1 MSAEVPEVTR
11 IATGIGA
18 YLRERRLAAG
28 LTAAH
33 LAARAGLTEAGLDQ
47 IETGAVAPNHP
58 LLQRLFDA
66 LEVPIWYRK
75 HIVALTQ
82 PSFFAAAYGPG
93 PDVPTPDDQAD
104 LHSLPDP
111 ACYQRMPTQDLVEAN
126 SAYQRVF
133 PGAVARG
140 NVLEWMFLDAA
151 ARRVMVDWAV
161 EAHLLVDAFRFL
173 SPLAPR
179 ERVEQIAERCRRSPD
194 WDRMWTTEVSA
205 ADIPRRRLRVREL
218 ATGRV
223 RTMSMRVY
231 SPELP
236 ERPWWLFRLVTI
248 GRTPEARARM

>member
-173 SPLAPR
+173 SPSRRASASSRSPNVAAAPPIGTACGPPKSAPR
-179 ERVEQIAERCRRSPD
+179 TSR
-194 WDRMWTTEVSA
+194 A
-205 ADIPRRRLRVREL
+205 ADCGCASSPR
-218 ATGRV
+218 AG
-223 RTMSMRVY
+223 S
-231 SPELP
+231 
-236 ERPWWLFRLVTI
+236 
-248 GRTPEARARM
+248 AR

>member
-11 IATGIGA
+11 KATGIGA

-28 LTAAH
+28 LTPAH
-33 LAARAGLTEAGLDQ
+33 LAARAELTEAMLDQ
-47 IETGAVAPNHP
+47 IETGAVAPNQP
-58 LLQRLFDA
+58 LLQSLFDA

-75 HIVALTQ
+75 HIVVLSL
-82 PSFFAAAYGPG
+82 PDFFSTAYGPG
-93 PDVPTPDDQAD
+93 PDVPTPDDRAD

-111 ACYQRMPTQDLVEAN
+111 ACFQRMPTQDLVEAN
-126 SAYQRVF
+126 SAYERAF

-161 EAHLLVDAFRFL
+161 EAHLLVDAFRIL

-179 ERVEQIAERCRRSPD
+179 ERVEEIAARCRRSPD
-194 WDRMWTTEVSA
+194 WDRMWTTEVRPE
-205 ADIPRRRLRVREL
+205 DIPRRRLQVRDLATRRVRS
-218 ATGRV
+218 
-223 RTMSMRVY
+223 MSMRVY

-236 ERPWWLFRLVTI
+236 ERPWWLYRLVSVGPT
-248 GRTPEARARM
+248 R